1 MLREAFGNSEK
12 ILPIFKDLLAQI
24 KKSIDK
30 ESIHPENAVKTL
42 KVSMGRESVRH
53 TGKKHFGQNYKI
65 SLKKI
70 QKEKTFFFYSLAYGR
85 TKINI
90 YPSFLDF
97 AAYIIRTTN

>member
-1 MLREAFGNSEK
+1 MFREAFGNSEK

-42 KVSMGRESVRH
+42 KVPKGRESVGH

-65 SLKKI
+65 SLKKKNTKREDI
-70 QKEKTFFFYSLAYGR
+70 FFLFSC
-85 TKINI
+85 IWEN
-90 YPSFLDF
+90 
-97 AAYIIRTTN
+97 